1 MTLPPQV
8 TEVSL
13 VLGGEAGQG
22 LQTIGTVLARTAQ
35 AAGQHVLVTHEF
47 MSRIRGGSNSTA
59 VRIGASPVRAATNR
73 IDVCVLLDADALP
86 RLRGRLGE
94 HTLLVC
100 DPALFT
106 EAAGLVPLALGA
118 LSEQVGGG
126 LYTGSVVCGF
136 LVRLLGWPLAPL
148 ATALERVF
156 SESQSLAK
164 NLAAAR
170 LGWEAGAEHHGRLEL
185 ATGTPRPDSLLLD
198 GSQCVAL
205 GALAG
210 GCTFV
215 SSYPMSPATGV
226 LIHLAR
232 QAGEHGVVVE
242 QAEDEISAVNMAL
255 GAWYAGGRAL
265 VTTSGGGF
273 DLMAEGLSLCGIIE
287 SPLVIHLAQRPGP
300 GTGLPTRS
308 EQGDLEIARYSG
320 HGEFPRAILAP
331 GSAEE
336 AFACT
341 AHAFHMADAAQS
353 PVFVLTDQHLLDGVQ
368 DLAPL
373 PLPEAPPESR
383 IKATAAD
390 YQRYAPGPDG
400 VSPRGIPGWGQGF
413 VRVDSDEHD
422 ADGRITEDFTV
433 RTTMVDKRLAK
444 LRLLSED
451 LALVPRLHGPAE
463 FRRLIVGWGSTGPAV
478 IEALERLRP
487 EDTSYLHCVQL
498 YPMSPALLAY
508 LERAERII
516 VIEGNA
522 TGQFARLLRAEC
534 GCAIAAEWH
543 KYNGLAFSADEVETL
558 LRTEVSA

>member
-35 AAGQHVLVTHEF
+35 SAGLHVLVTHEF

-215 SSYPMSPATGV
+215 ASYPMSPATGV

-232 QAGEHGVVVE
+232 QARAHGVVVE

-255 GAWYAGGRAL
+255 GAWYA
-265 VTTSGGGF
+265 
-273 DLMAEGLSLCGIIE
+273 
-287 SPLVIHLAQRPGP
+287 
-300 GTGLPTRS
+300 
-308 EQGDLEIARYSG
+308 G

-341 AHAFHMADAAQS
+341 AHAFFMADAAQS

-373 PLPEAPPESR
+373 PLPAAPPESQ

-451 LALVPRLHGPAE
+451 LALAPRLHGPE
-463 FRRLIVGWGSTGPAV
+463 NFRRLIVGWGSTTAPAL
-478 IEALERLRP
+478 EALERVRP
-487 EDTSYLHCVQL
+487 EETSYLHCVQL
-498 YPMSPALLAY
+498 YPLSPALLAY

>member
-1 MTLPPQV
+1 M
-8 TEVSL
+8 E
-13 VLGGEAGQG
+13 
-22 LQTIGTVLARTAQ
+22 Q
-35 AAGQHVLVTHEF
+35 AAQPGRDRQQFVQ
-47 MSRIRGGSNSTA
+47 
-59 VRIGASPVRAATNR
+59 
-73 IDVCVLLDADALP
+73 ADAP
-86 RLRGRLGE
+86 KVAG
-94 HTLLVC
+94 T
-100 DPALFT
+100 PAFQ
-106 EAAGLVPLALGA
+106 AADR
-118 LSEQVGGG
+118 
-126 LYTGSVVCGF
+126 
-136 LVRLLGWPLAPL
+136 LVRLQGRRPQREAEPSRPAVT
-148 ATALERVF
+148 ATAASPWPVACATVVIPALNE
-156 SESQSLAK
+156 
-164 NLAAAR
+164 AAR
-170 LGWEAGAEHHGRLEL
+170 IASVVRH
-185 ATGTPRPDSLLLD
+185 
-198 GSQCVAL
+198 
-205 GALAG
+205 ALAD
-210 GCTFV
+210 
-215 SSYPMSPATGV
+215 PATAEV
-226 LIHLAR
+226 IVIDDSSIDDTALLAR
-232 QAGEHGVVVE
+232 QAGAHGVVVE

-341 AHAFHMADAAQS
+341 AHAFRMADAAQS

-373 PLPEAPPESR
+373 SLRDAPPESQ
-383 IKATAAD
+383 IVATAAD

-498 YPMSPALLAY
+498 YPLSPALLAY

-534 GCAIAAEWH
+534 GCAIVAEWH